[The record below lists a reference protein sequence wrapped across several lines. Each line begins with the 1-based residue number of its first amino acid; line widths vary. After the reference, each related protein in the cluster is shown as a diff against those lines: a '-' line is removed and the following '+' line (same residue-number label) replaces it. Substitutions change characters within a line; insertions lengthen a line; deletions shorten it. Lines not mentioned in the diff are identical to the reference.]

1 MHLQC
6 ILIGWFGYIIYSTFF
21 SFIFATEQES
31 VKVNHH
37 RMSTI
42 KYEDLDNE
50 DPLRSLQ
57 EEFLYPQHE
66 GKKTTYL
73 CGNSLGLQSKG
84 IQIRITEQ
92 LQKWTNQGVE
102 GHFTGKYLLS
112 FRL

>member
-1 MHLQC
+1 MLLLFYF
-6 ILIGWFGYIIYSTFF
+6 ILFF
-21 SFIFATEQES
+21 EEQES
-31 VKVNHH
+31 VKVNH